1 VTALMARS
9 CSANEVFHMA
19 RKACVGAGLAH
30 DRAEDLAEAVTLL
43 QCTGRAGLAA
53 LLQLLRRY
61 QQDPDEPALKLRFEG
76 NRLVAGRLRPEAE
89 GVAVIDWLI
98 AGRGQNEPE
107 GEAGVEAEGMAGV
120 EAPVICDG
128 LIMAGLLLVAARSY
142 GGQFRFQAAAGTAP
156 LVIANPSSVSSLPPL
171 DGGLLSY
178 HDDAGEAGDGLL
190 SYHHTAV
197 AQEVWQALGALA
209 HLTYVPASEA
219 SRQSGAGAGLVDND

>member
-1 VTALMARS
+1 MTALMARF

-43 QCTGRAGLAA
+43 QCAGRAGLTA
-53 LLQLLRRY
+53 LLQLLRRH
-61 QQDPDEPALKLRFEG
+61 QQDPDEPALKLRLEG

-89 GVAVIDWLI
+89 GVAAIDWLI
-98 AGRGQNEPE
+98 AGRGQNGPE
-107 GEAGVEAEGMAGV
+107 GEAGV

-128 LIMAGLLLVAARSY
+128 LIMAGLLLVAVRSY
-142 GGQFRFQAAAGTAP
+142 GGQFRFQAAAGIAP
-156 LVIANPSSVSSLPPL
+156 LVIASPLSVSSLPPL

>member
-1 VTALMARS
+1 MTALMARS

-43 QCTGRAGLAA
+43 QCAGHAGLAA

-76 NRLVAGRLRPEAE
+76 NGLVAGRLRPEAE

-98 AGRGQNEPE
+98 AGRGQNGPE
-107 GEAGVEAEGMAGV
+107 GEAGV

-128 LIMAGLLLVAARSY
+128 LIMAGLLLVAVRSY
-142 GGQFRFQAAAGTAP
+142 GGQFRFQAAAGTVP
-156 LVIANPSSVSSLPPL
+156 LVIASPSSVSSLPPL

-178 HDDAGEAGDGLL
+178 HDDAGEVGDEPL

>member
-1 VTALMARS
+1 MARS

-43 QCTGRAGLAA
+43 QCAGRAGLTA
-53 LLQLLRRY
+53 LLQLLRRH
-61 QQDPDEPALKLRFEG
+61 QQDPDEPALKLRLEG

-89 GVAVIDWLI
+89 GVAAIDWLI
-98 AGRGQNEPE
+98 AGRGQNGPE
-107 GEAGVEAEGMAGV
+107 GEAGF

-128 LIMAGLLLVAARSY
+128 LIMAGLLLVAVRSY
-142 GGQFRFQAAAGTAP
+142 GGQFRFQAAAGIAP
-156 LVIANPSSVSSLPPL
+156 LVIASPLSVSSLPPL